1 MKQTLRMIAAGLVA
15 CLASGASAQAYPTKP
30 VTLIVPFAAGGPT
43 DIVTRQLA
51 QAMTKSMGGTVI
63 VENKPGAGGTL
74 AVEFVS
80 RAAPDGYTVLVHHI
94 GMSTAPALYRT
105 LRFNPMNDFEYIGQ
119 VVDVPMTLVANNN
132 FPPKNYAEL
141 IPYLKANKDKVNY
154 ANAGLGAAS
163 HLCGLLFM
171 STIEVDLQTIPYKG
185 TAPAMTDLQGGQVQL
200 LCDQTTQT
208 TSLITTGRIKAYGV
222 TTKEKVS
229 SLPNVATLDS
239 QGLKGFDLAVWHGMY
254 APKGSPKAVTDKLN
268 ASLQAALKDPGFKDA
283 MDKLGAIIVPPAKQT
298 PEGLRTFLK
307 AEIDKW
313 SPIIKKAGQYAD

>member
-1 MKQTLRMIAAGLVA
+1 MKQTLRIFAVAVLA
-15 CLASGASAQAYPTKP
+15 CLATGVSAQAYPTKP

-80 RAAPDGYTVLVHHI
+80 RATPDGYTVLVHHI
-94 GMSTAPALYRT
+94 GMSTAPALYRV

-141 IPYLKANKDKVNY
+141 LPYLKANKDKVNY

-208 TSLITTGRIKAYGV
+208 TSLINTGRIKAYGV

-313 SPIIKKAGQYAD
+313 TPIIKKAGQYAD

>member
-1 MKQTLRMIAAGLVA
+1 MKQTLRIFAAVFTA
-15 CLASGASAQAYPTKP
+15 CLATGAAAQNYPTKP

-74 AVEFVS
+74 AVEYVAKS
-80 RAAPDGYTVLVHHI
+80 SPDGYTVLVHHI
-94 GMSTAPALYRT
+94 GMSTAPALYRV

-119 VVDVPMTLVANNN
+119 VVDVPMTLVANKD

-141 IPYLKANKDKVNY
+141 IPYLKANRDKVNY

-208 TSLITTGRIKAYGV
+208 TSLITTGRVKAYGV

-254 APKGSPKAVTDKLN
+254 APKGTPKAVTDKLN
-268 ASLQAALKDPGFKDA
+268 ASLQAALKEPAFKDA

-298 PEGLRTFLK
+298 PDGLKTFLK

-313 SPIIKKAGQYAD
+313 TPIIKKAGQYAD

>member
-1 MKQTLRMIAAGLVA
+1 MKQTLRIIATGLVA

-171 STIEVDLQTIPYKG
+171 SAIEVDLQTIPYKG

>member
-1 MKQTLRMIAAGLVA
+1 MQSILRILAAA
-15 CLASGASAQAYPTKP
+15 ALAFASAQSGAQSYPAKP

-51 QAMTKSMGGTVI
+51 QAMAKSIGGTVL

-74 AVEFVS
+74 AVEFV
-80 RAAPDGYTVLVHHI
+80 AKAPADGYNVLIHHI

-105 LRFNPMNDFEYIGQ
+105 LRFNPMTDFEYIGQ
-119 VVDVPMTLVANNN
+119 VVDVPMTLVANKD
-132 FPPKNYAEL
+132 FPPNSFAEL

-171 STIEVDLQTIPYKG
+171 STVEIDLQTIPYKG

-208 TSLITTGRIKAYGV
+208 TSLINTGRIKAYGV
-222 TTKEKVS
+222 TTREKVS
-229 SLPNVATLDS
+229 SLPNLATLDS

-254 APKGSPKAVTDKLN
+254 APKGTPKAATDKLN
-268 ASLQAALKDPGFKDA
+268 AALQAALKDPAFRDA
-283 MDKLGAIIVPPAKQT
+283 MDKLGAIVVPPAKQT

-307 AEIDKW
+307 AEIDK
-313 SPIIKKAGQYAD
+313 

>member
-1 MKQTLRMIAAGLVA
+1 MKQTLRIIATGLVA

>member
-1 MKQTLRMIAAGLVA
+1 MKQTLRIFTAGVLA
-15 CLASGASAQAYPTKP
+15 CLGTGASAQTYPTKP

-94 GMSTAPALYRT
+94 GMSTAPALYRV

-132 FPPKNYAEL
+132 FPPKNYADL

-313 SPIIKKAGQYAD
+313 TPIIKKAGQYAD

>member
-1 MKQTLRMIAAGLVA
+1 MKQLLQMIAAGLAA

-132 FPPKNYAEL
+132 LPPRNYAEL

>member
-171 STIEVDLQTIPYKG
+171 SAIEVDLQTIPYKG

>member
-1 MKQTLRMIAAGLVA
+1 MTQTLRVFIAAVLTCVA
-15 CLASGASAQAYPTKP
+15 AGVAAQNYPTKP

-141 IPYLKANKDKVNY
+141 IPYLKANRDKVNY

-222 TTKEKVS
+222 TTREKVS

-254 APKGSPKAVTDKLN
+254 APKGSPKVVTDKLN
-268 ASLQAALKDPGFKDA
+268 ASLQAALKEPGFRDA
-283 MDKLGAIIVPPAKQT
+283 MDKLGAIIVPSAKQT

-313 SPIIKKAGQYAD
+313 TPIIKKAGQYAD

>member
-1 MKQTLRMIAAGLVA
+1 MKQTLRIFTAGVLA
-15 CLASGASAQAYPTKP
+15 CLATGASAQAYPTKP

-94 GMSTAPALYRT
+94 GMSTAPALYRV

-254 APKGSPKAVTDKLN
+254 APKGSPKVVTDKLN
-268 ASLQAALKDPGFKDA
+268 ASLQAALKEPGFRDA
-283 MDKLGAIIVPPAKQT
+283 MDKLGAIIVPSAKQT

-313 SPIIKKAGQYAD
+313 TPIIKKAGQYAD